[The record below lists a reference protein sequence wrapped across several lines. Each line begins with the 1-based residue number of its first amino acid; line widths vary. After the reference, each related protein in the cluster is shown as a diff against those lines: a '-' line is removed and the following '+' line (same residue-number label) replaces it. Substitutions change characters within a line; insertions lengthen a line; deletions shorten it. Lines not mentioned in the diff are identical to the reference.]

1 MNIYQSFLAS
11 VIHLLCVL
19 VYLANIERK
28 LLPLLQAERLKKT
41 FEDEVLSLR
50 NKLSEMEKNY
60 VLKSEEASSLIE
72 AKEKELLSVLA
83 ETSALR
89 DEVAQKV

>member
-1 MNIYQSFLAS
+1 MNIYQSFLAY

-19 VYLANIERK
+19 LYLANIEHK